1 MLAFSFAACGVDQEN
16 SAFEYPP
23 SEQLFCRQFPVY
35 SQGAPVS
42 VLAMAQPTSL
52 VTGAA
57 GFSGAWLVHELLK
70 AGHRVFGLDRAS
82 ALAATQRRAHLHAL
96 GFDEA
101 NPQLT
106 YIAGDLNEAAS
117 LKPLKELKVDFLFHT
132 ASLYDYSADAATL
145 TRINVGGTE
154 NLLSLA
160 LEMRPKHFIHWSTC
174 GVFGKPIASGR
185 GANLPFSEKSSSPK
199 NSTGTE
205 PNGTHLVNAYSVSK
219 WHQEQLLWH
228 AHRTQSL
235 PLTVIRPAPIYGPGS
250 DYGHGGIAAAIG
262 NGLLPAIPEDSKNYI
277 TASVHVHDLARFALF
292 VAGRKDYIGEDF
304 NVTDN
309 SVISYHE
316 FLHYIALL
324 TGRNMID
331 IPLLPVGWLKPVASL
346 VAHGWTA
353 LEKNFGVPR
362 VRILEVQSAEYISSS
377 YWISNRKSL
386 TTGFTYLYPDV
397 KEGLK
402 DTVAW
407 LRETGAIL

>member
-1 MLAFSFAACGVDQEN
+1 MN
-16 SAFEYPP
+16 PP
-23 SEQLFCRQFPVY
+23 I
-35 SQGAPVS
+35 
-42 VLAMAQPTSL
+42 SL

-57 GFSGAWLVHELLK
+57 GFSGAWLVHELLN
-70 AGHRVFGLDRAS
+70 AGHRVIGLDRAS
-82 ALAATQRRAHLHAL
+82 TFASTQRRAHLHAL

-101 NPQLT
+101 NPQLQ
-106 YIAGDLNEAAS
+106 YISADLNDSAS
-117 LKPLKELKVDFLFHT
+117 LEPLKALKVDFLFHT
-132 ASLYDYSADAATL
+132 ASLYDYSADADTL
-145 TRINVGGTE
+145 TRINVGGTQ
-154 NLLSLA
+154 NLLA
-160 LEMRPKHFIHWSTC
+160 VVPEIKPKHFIHWSTC
-174 GVFGKPIASGR
+174 GVFGKPIAAGR
-185 GANLPFSEKSSSPK
+185 GANLPFTEKSSSPK
-199 NSTGTE
+199 NSTGSE
-205 PNGTHLVNAYSVSK
+205 PEGTNLVNAYSVSK

-228 AHRTQSL
+228 AHRTQGL

-277 TASVHVHDLARFALF
+277 TASVHVHDLARFA
-292 VAGRKDYIGEDF
+292 VYVCGKPECVGEDF

-324 TGRNMID
+324 TGRKMAD
-331 IPLLPVGWLKPVASL
+331 IPLLPVSWLKPVASL

-386 TTGFTYLYPDV
+386 ETGFQYLYPDV

>member
-1 MLAFSFAACGVDQEN
+1 MN
-16 SAFEYPP
+16 
-23 SEQLFCRQFPVY
+23 
-35 SQGAPVS
+35 
-42 VLAMAQPTSL
+42 QPTSL

-70 AGHRVFGLDRAS
+70 SGHRVIGLDRAPAIANS
-82 ALAATQRRAHLHAL
+82 ARRAHLHAL

-101 NPQLT
+101 NPRLQ
-106 YIAGDLNEAAS
+106 YIAGDLNDAAS
-117 LKPLKELKVDFLFHT
+117 LEPLKALKVDFFFHT
-132 ASLYDYSADAATL
+132 ASLYDYSADAETL
-145 TRINVGGTE
+145 TRINVGGTQ
-154 NLLSLA
+154 NLLAIAPELK
-160 LEMRPKHFIHWSTC
+160 LKHFIHWSTC
-174 GVFGKPIASGR
+174 GVFGKPIASG
-185 GANLPFSEKSSSPK
+185 GSANLPFSEKSSSPK
-199 NSTGTE
+199 NSTGTQPE
-205 PNGTHLVNAYSVSK
+205 GTTLVNAYSVSK

-228 AHRTQSL
+228 AHRTQAL

-277 TASVHVHDLARFALF
+277 TASVHVRDLARFALF
-292 VAGRKDYIGEDF
+292 VAGRAEFIGEDF

-316 FLHYIALL
+316 FLHYISLL
-324 TGRNMID
+324 TGRSMVD
-331 IPLLPVGWLKPVASL
+331 IPLLPVTWLKPVASL

-386 TTGFTYLYPDV
+386 ATGFQYLYPDV

-402 DTVAW
+402 DTVVW
-407 LRETGAIL
+407 LREAGAIA